1 MLFTLRTYVRPLA
14 HLATRPDDARRLA
27 EALQAMPAD
36 VADYKKVAELTPT
49 AVAWLEAVTAGSTL
63 EADGS

>member
-1 MLFTLRTYVRPLA
+1 
-14 HLATRPDDARRLA
+14 
-27 EALQAMPAD
+27 MPAD
-36 VADYKKVAELTPT
+36 VADYKKVTELTPT